1 MPLPR
6 SRGRPCS
13 SDGCSAAPVPS
24 SSTQATEQSIRK
36 TGVQKKRLNFILPGD
51 GPDGMD
57 MDSSAGWTGHAGES
71 VGAVRGRGSH
81 QSPKHCVRQV
91 RCGASP
97 CLQSRSA
104 RCRPAVA
111 CLALLTTRGALA
123 RRLCRVPNTYLCDA
137 VPVGFKGRRARD
149 ARCALAAP
157 WCKHAV
163 TGYSTF
169 QRVSGRF
176 QHVAPCCSPPAA
188 CHTILQPAR
197 TACHRRSRQ
206 MSPSAQRA
214 QAHALGRAQEASRC
228 LLCRSTPAGFA
239 GMGRL
244 LSGQRQRADAV
255 DVYR

>member
-1 MPLPR
+1 MEAALR
-6 SRGRPCS
+6 
-13 SDGCSAAPVPS
+13 DGTAVLCKEERQRANEAEDGSKNPGELA
-24 SSTQATEQSIRK
+24 I
-36 TGVQKKRLNFILPGD
+36 FGD
-51 GPDGMD
+51 GLEGTHTH
-57 MDSSAGWTGHAGES
+57 SSAGWTGHAGES
-71 VGAVRGRGSH
+71 VGAVRGRCSH

-91 RCGASP
+91 RCCASP
-97 CLQSRSA
+97 CLQSRCT
-104 RCRPAVA
+104 RCRAAVA
-111 CLALLTTRGALA
+111 CLARLTTRGALA
-123 RRLCRVPNTYLCDA
+123 RRLCRIPNTYLCDA

-163 TGYSTF
+163 TGDSTF

-176 QHVAPCCSPPAA
+176 QHVAPCRSPPAA
-188 CHTILQPAR
+188 CHTIFQPAR
-197 TACHRRSRQ
+197 TACSRRSRQ

-244 LSGQRQRADAV
+244 LSGQRQRTDAV